1 MVSRSDLF
9 NSTRGHIERGQGGL
23 APTLDRIAARALCA
37 FDPGTARARPEWSA
51 EAKDRLYR
59 RMFPDTSLAGP
70 SSDAPVP
77 ALP

>member
-1 MVSRSDLF
+1 MVSRSDLS
-9 NSTRGHIERGQGGL
+9 NGTRGHIERGERGL
-23 APTLDRIAARALCA
+23 APILDRIAARALCA
-37 FDPGTARARPEWSA
+37 FEPGTTRARPEWSA

-77 ALP
+77 SLP